1 MAFMTKTK
9 KRSLGAALAT
19 VLAIGTATVSAPL
32 GAAPGGASQPSTTV
46 NLSTG
51 RGTLVN
57 LPSPMA
63 DLFVADAAIADV
75 QVRSPTQL
83 YIFGKGA
90 GETTIYATTRGGK
103 VVYAAN
109 VRVGN
114 NFGTVDSM
122 LRLAM
127 PEATIQAT
135 PMNGLVLLTGTV
147 ANPSDVAEAERL
159 AQAFVGQNT
168 QIVSRLRTATPL
180 QVNLQVRIAEVSRDF
195 SKSIGVNLLASD
207 GGFVF
212 AQGRADALTQELNP
226 LTPLI
231 PDDIRSVVKG
241 TGSGSTLGYI
251 GRFLG
256 LDIQA
261 ALDLAET
268 DGLVSTLA
276 NPNLTA
282 LSGETASFLAGG
294 EIPIPISEG
303 LGSVSVE
310 YKQYGVSLAF
320 TPTVLADGRI
330 SMRVRPEVSQL
341 TDAGSVRLNGFTI
354 PGLTTR
360 RAETTVELGSGQ
372 SFMIG
377 GLLNNNHNNSVDKSP
392 ILGDLPILGALFR
405 SKRFRRTE
413 SELMIVVTP
422 YLVKPVSANR
432 IALPTDGYRGP
443 NDAENFLLGQS
454 FMGTSGAQR
463 PQPKSA
469 APKTVQP
476 GVTPYDPS
484 AALPAPGDQ
493 RPTPL
498 APAPER
504 VAVAP
509 VQSKSDG
516 AGATPGFSFD

>member
-1 MAFMTKTK
+1 MAFMTKTRK
-9 KRSLGAALAT
+9 HSLECALAAALT
-19 VLAIGTATVSAPL
+19 MGIAIAPGSL

-57 LPSPMA
+57 LSSPMS
-63 DLFVADAAIADV
+63 DLFVANDAIADV

-83 YIFGKGA
+83 YIFAKGA
-90 GETTIYATTRGGK
+90 GETTVYATSRGGK

-122 LRLAM
+122 LGLAL
-127 PEATIQAT
+127 PDAEIQAT

-147 ANPSDVAEAERL
+147 ANPDDIAEAERL
-159 AQAFVGQNT
+159 AQAFVGANT
-168 QIVSRLRTATPL
+168 QVVSRLRTATPL
-180 QVNLQVRIAEVSRDF
+180 QVNLQVRIVEVSRDF
-195 SKSIGVNLLASD
+195 SKSIGVNLLATD
-207 GGFVF
+207 GNFF
-212 AQGRADALTQELNP
+212 FSQGRADAIT
-226 LTPLI
+226 I
-231 PDDIRSVVKG
+231 DPDTGGVTVKG
-241 TGSGSTLGYI
+241 TGVGSMI
-251 GRFLG
+251 GIVDRFLG
-256 LDIQA
+256 MDIQA

-294 EIPIPISEG
+294 EIPIPVSEG
-303 LGSVSVE
+303 LGSVSIE
-310 YKQYGVSLAF
+310 FKQYGVSLAF
-320 TPTVLADGRI
+320 TPIVLADGRI

-341 TDAGSVRLNGFTI
+341 TDAGSVKLNGFTI
-354 PGLTTR
+354 PGFSTR

-377 GLLNNNHNNSVDKSP
+377 GLLSSNHNNSVDKAP
-392 ILGDLPILGALFR
+392 FLGDLPVLGALFR
-405 SKRFRRTE
+405 SKRFKRAE

-422 YLVKPVSANR
+422 YLVKPVSANQ
-432 IALPTDGYRGP
+432 IALPTDGYRGT
-443 NDAENFLLGQS
+443 NDAETFLMGQTFKGQS
-454 FMGTSGAQR
+454 GERRPVPRSGAPR
-463 PQPKSA
+463 
-469 APKTVQP
+469 TVQP

-484 AALPAPGDQ
+484 AALPASGGRGPA
-493 RPTPL
+493 PI
-498 APAPER
+498 APAPEQ

-509 VQSKSDG
+509 GKND
-516 AGATPGFSFD
+516 AGAAPGFSFD